1 VELVTLRTEAT
12 GRMPPPPRPVLAPG
26 AGATPERRRLAVHFA
41 AGTAQVPLFNR
52 ASLGAGDRFAGPAII
67 SQLDA
72 TTLVLPN
79 WTGDVH
85 PSGAI
90 LLTMRTA

>member
-1 VELVTLRTEAT
+1 
-12 GRMPPPPRPVLAPG
+12 
-26 AGATPERRRLAVHFA
+26 VHFA
-41 AGTAQVPLFNR
+41 SGTAQVPLFNR
-52 ASLGAGDRFAGPAII
+52 AAFGAGDRVDGPAII

-79 WTGDVH
+79 WLGEVH

-90 LLTMRTA
+90 LLTMRTPLEAVA